1 MQGTIHLEDRRTS
14 CNEPLATLIAEPSSL
29 KSTHID
35 GPEIPHLVDEIPILA
50 VLAARADGET
60 IIRGAA
66 ELRVKE
72 TDRIKAVVDNLTAVG
87 AIAVETEDGMI
98 IEGSDRPLKGR
109 IKTFGDHRIAM
120 AFGVLGSLKGNEI
133 EVDDVAC
140 VDVSFP
146 NFWNLL
152 RGFAE

>member
-1 MQGTIHLEDRRTS
+1 M
-14 CNEPLATLIAEPSSL
+14 ATLIAAPSFL

-60 IIRGAA
+60 IIRGAS

-72 TDRIKAVVDNLTAVG
+72 TDRIKAVVDNLTAIG

-109 IKTFGDHRIAM
+109 IKTHGDHRIAM
-120 AFGVLGSLKGNEI
+120 AFGVLASQKGNEI
-133 EVDDVAC
+133 DIDDVAC
-140 VDVSFP
+140 TDVSFP
-146 NFWNLL
+146 NFWDVL
-152 RGFAE
+152 RGLAE